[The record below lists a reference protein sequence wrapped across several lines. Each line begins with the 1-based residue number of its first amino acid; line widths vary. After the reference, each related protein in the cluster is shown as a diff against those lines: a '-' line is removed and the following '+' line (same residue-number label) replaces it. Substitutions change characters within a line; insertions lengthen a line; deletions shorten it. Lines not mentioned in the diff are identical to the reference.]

1 MVDDLNNGGELAI
14 LGSSIDKHDAA
25 DLNESPGGSFDLVS
39 SSVPIL
45 RLSVLR
51 AMLNPYLSVSHFE
64 IVERAIGDLG
74 VEEG

>member
-14 LGSSIDKHDAA
+14 LGSSIDEHDAA

-45 RLSVLR
+45 
-51 AMLNPYLSVSHFE
+51 
-64 IVERAIGDLG
+64 
-74 VEEG
+74 